1 MSFAN
6 VYEDTERAESY
17 AALEF
22 PGTYYLAYRD
32 LPAIIAKHVT
42 GSEALDFGCGTGRS
56 TRFLR
61 DLGFAASGVDIS
73 SSMIEMATS
82 LDPSGTYLRI
92 DDGDF
97 SAFEPGSLD
106 LVLSV
111 FTFDNI
117 PDVPK
122 RCELSR
128 SLRDLLNDKGRIVLL
143 DSTPE
148 IYMNEWAS
156 FTTKDFAE
164 NRRAKSGEKVRIVM
178 TDVADQRPVE
188 DLLWFHEDYL
198 HLFAA
203 SGLDLVAD
211 YTPLGHKD
219 EPYEWRSETSTPPW
233 IIYVLG
239 KKA

>member
-1 MSFAN
+1 MPFTN
-6 VYEDTERAESY
+6 VYEDTDRAESY

-32 LPAIIAKHVT
+32 IPAIVARHVA
-42 GSEALDFGCGTGRS
+42 GSKALDFGCGTGRS
-56 TRFLR
+56 TRFLKG
-61 DLGFAASGVDIS
+61 LGFDASGIDVSD
-73 SSMIEMATS
+73 SMIQMATR

-97 SAFEPGSLD
+97 SAFDPASLD
-106 LVLSV
+106 LVLSA

-122 RCELSR
+122 RCHL
-128 SLRDLLNDKGRIVLL
+128 LRGLRELLNEKGRIVLL

-148 IYMNEWAS
+148 IYTNEWAS
-156 FTTKDFAE
+156 FTTKDFVE

-178 TDVADQRPVE
+178 TDVADGRPVE

-203 SGLDLVAD
+203 SELDLVAD
-211 YTPLGHKD
+211 YKPLGHED
-219 EPYEWRSETSTPPW
+219 EPYAWQSEISTPPW

-239 KKA
+239 KKG